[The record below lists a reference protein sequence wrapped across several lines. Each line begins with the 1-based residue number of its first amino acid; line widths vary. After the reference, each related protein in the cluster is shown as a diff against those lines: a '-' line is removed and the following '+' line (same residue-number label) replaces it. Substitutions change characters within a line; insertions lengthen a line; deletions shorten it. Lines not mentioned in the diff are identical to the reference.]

1 MTALELILLSKERGY
16 SVMGVLS
23 TAYFFFFFLSLS
35 LGTSLPYS
43 LLFTDPTKSKETVQL
58 STGCCIVKFYKSNNP
73 FSFMAS

>member
-16 SVMGVLS
+16 SVMGVLF
-23 TAYFFFFFLSLS
+23 TAFFFFPLLS